1 MEPTSNLLNIAE
13 LQALVERLNSLEA
26 DDDALKDASSKAACL
41 LAEIILRMQ
50 AIALATKPPTEFE
63 WDKDYFA
70 EVSISGRCVYVLRV
84 NPSHD
89 TIYTLSDW
97 EGIEKKGY
105 LIGAIARKKVWDS
118 ISFEVI

>member
-1 MEPTSNLLNIAE
+1 MEPTSSMINIAE

-26 DDDALKDASSKAACL
+26 DDALKDASSKAACL

-89 TIYTLSDW
+89 TIYTQSDW

-105 LIGAIARKKVWDS
+105 LIGAIARKKVWNS
-118 ISFEVI
+118 ISFEVV